1 MKIILSPTKTMMNSQ
16 FKIEDSTSSTPF
28 FQKEAINIHQL
39 LKGFPNQKIKSLM
52 KLSENLNDQTIKD
65 IQLWDSVKSY
75 RTPAVYGYQG
85 TSFKYLEPQKW
96 KLSDANYAQNHLL
109 ILSGLYGVLR
119 PFDLINKYRLEMGLK
134 FQLESNKSLTQ
145 FWKDKMTTYFNSFKE
160 NNFIINL
167 ASKEYSNVL
176 ETSSLN
182 STIIDCVF
190 YEKSNNSLKVVGSYS
205 KAARGSMANFIVK
218 NKLESIKDLKKF
230 SEMGYN
236 FLSNESSNTKLV
248 FVR

>member
-1 MKIILSPTKTMMNSQ
+1 MKIILSPTKSMMNSQ
-16 FKIEDSTSSTPF
+16 FKIEESPSSFPF
-28 FQKEAINIHQL
+28 FQKEATNIHQL
-39 LKGFPNQKIKSLM
+39 LKGFSKQKIKSLM
-52 KLSENLNDQTIKD
+52 KLSENLNIQTIKD
-65 IQLWDSVKSY
+65 IQLWGSANSY
-75 RTPAVYGYQG
+75 KTHAVYAYQG

-96 KLSDANYAQNHLL
+96 KLSDVNYAQNHLL

-134 FQLESNKSLTQ
+134 FQLESSKSLTQ

-160 NNFIINL
+160 NKFVINL

-182 STIIDCVF
+182 STKIDCIF
-190 YEKSNNSLKVVGSYS
+190 YEKSNNLLKVVGSYS

-218 NKLESIKDLKKF
+218 NKLERIEDLKEF
-230 SEMGYN
+230 SELGYN
-236 FLSNESSNTKLV
+236 FLSNESSNTNLV

>member
-16 FKIEDSTSSTPF
+16 FKIEESPSSFPF
-28 FQKEAINIHQL
+28 FQKESTNIHKL
-39 LKGFPNQKIKSLM
+39 LKGFSNQKIKSLM
-52 KLSENLNDQTIKD
+52 KLSENLNIQTIKD
-65 IQLWDSVKSY
+65 IQLWGSAKSY
-75 RTPAVYGYQG
+75 KTYAVYAYQG

-96 KLSDANYAQNHLL
+96 KLSDVNYAQNHLL

-134 FQLESNKSLTQ
+134 FQLESSKSLTQ

-160 NNFIINL
+160 NKFVINL

-182 STIIDCVF
+182 STIVDCIF
-190 YEKSNNSLKVVGSYS
+190 YEKSNNLFKVVGSYS

-218 NKLESIKDLKKF
+218 NKLERIEDLKEF
-230 SEMGYN
+230 SELGYN
-236 FLSNESSNTKLV
+236 FLSNESSKTKFV

>member
-1 MKIILSPTKTMMNSQ
+1 M
-16 FKIEDSTSSTPF
+16 
-28 FQKEAINIHQL
+28 
-39 LKGFPNQKIKSLM
+39 
-52 KLSENLNDQTIKD
+52 
-65 IQLWDSVKSY
+65 
-75 RTPAVYGYQG
+75 
-85 TSFKYLEPQKW
+85 
-96 KLSDANYAQNHLL
+96 
-109 ILSGLYGVLR
+109 
-119 PFDLINKYRLEMGLK
+119 INKYRLEMGLK

-182 STIIDCVF
+182 STIIDCIF
-190 YEKSNNSLKVVGSYS
+190 YEKSNNSLKVVGTYS

-218 NKLESIKDLKKF
+218 NKLERIEDLRKF

>member
-1 MKIILSPTKTMMNSQ
+1 M
-16 FKIEDSTSSTPF
+16 PF
-28 FQKEAINIHQL
+28 FQKEAIHIHQL
-39 LKGFPNQKIKSLM
+39 LKGFSKQKIKALM
-52 KLSENLNDQTIKD
+52 KLSENLNVQTIND
-65 IQLWDSVKSY
+65 IQLWDSEKSY
-75 RTPAVYGYQG
+75 KTPAVYAYQG

-134 FQLESNKSLTQ
+134 FQIESNKSLTQ
-145 FWKDKMTTYFNSFKE
+145 FWEDKMTTYFNSFNE
-160 NNFIINL
+160 NKFVINL

-190 YEKSNNSLKVVGSYS
+190 YEKSNNSFKVIGNYS

-218 NKLESIKDLKKF
+218 NKLERIEDLKEF
-230 SEMGYN
+230 SELGYN
-236 FLSNESSNTKLV
+236 FLSNESINTKLV
-248 FVR
+248 FIR

>member
-16 FKIEDSTSSTPF
+16 FKIEDSTSSFPF
-28 FQKEAINIHQL
+28 FQKEATNIHQL

-75 RTPAVYGYQG
+75 KTHAVYGYQG

-96 KLSDANYAQNHLL
+96 KLSDADYAQNHLL
-109 ILSGLYGVLR
+109 ILSGLYGILR

-145 FWKDKMTTYFNSFKE
+145 FWKDKLTTYFNSFEE

-182 STIIDCVF
+182 STIIDCIF
-190 YEKSNNSLKVVGSYS
+190 YEKSNNSLKIIGSYS
-205 KAARGSMANFIVK
+205 KAARGCMANFIVK
-218 NKLESIKDLKKF
+218 NKLETIKDLKTF

>member
-16 FKIEDSTSSTPF
+16 FKIDDSPYSTPF

-39 LKGFPNQKIKSLM
+39 LKGFSKQKIKSLM
-52 KLSENLNDQTIKD
+52 KLSENLNDQTMND
-65 IQLWDSVKSY
+65 IQLWGSENSY
-75 RTPAVYGYQG
+75 KTPAVYGYQG

-96 KLSDANYAQNHLL
+96 KLSDADYAQNHLL

-134 FQLESNKSLTQ
+134 FQLESSKSLTQ
-145 FWKDKMTTYFNSFKE
+145 FWKDKMTNYFNSFHE
-160 NNFIINL
+160 NKFIINL

-176 ETSSLN
+176 INTNLN
-182 STIIDCVF
+182 STIIDCIF

-218 NKLESIKDLKKF
+218 NKLESIEDLEGF
-230 SEMGYN
+230 SELGYN

>member
-16 FKIEDSTSSTPF
+16 FKIEDSTSSFPF
-28 FQKEAINIHQL
+28 FQKEATNIHQL
-39 LKGFPNQKIKSLM
+39 LKGLPIQKIKSLM
-52 KLSENLNDQTIKD
+52 KLSENLNIQTIKD
-65 IQLWDSVKSY
+65 IQLWNSVKSY
-75 RTPAVYGYQG
+75 KTHAVYGYQG

-96 KLSDANYAQNHLL
+96 KLSDADYAQNHLL

-134 FQLESNKSLTQ
+134 FQLETSNTLTQ
-145 FWKDKMTTYFNSFKE
+145 FWKDKITNYFNSFKE
-160 NNFIINL
+160 NKFIINL

-176 ETSSLN
+176 DNKSLN
-182 STIIDCVF
+182 STVIDCVF
-190 YEKSNNSLKVVGSYS
+190 YEKSKNFLKVVGSYS

-218 NKLESIKDLKKF
+218 NKLESIEDLKKF

>member
-16 FKIEDSTSSTPF
+16 FKIEDSPCSTPF

-39 LKGFPNQKIKSLM
+39 LKGFSKQKIKSLM
-52 KLSENLNDQTIKD
+52 KLSENLNDQTIND
-65 IQLWDSVKSY
+65 IQLWDSEKSCK
-75 RTPAVYGYQG
+75 TPAVYGYQG

-96 KLSDANYAQNHLL
+96 KLSDADYAQNHLL

-134 FQLESNKSLTQ
+134 FQLESSKSLTQ
-145 FWKDKMTTYFNSFKE
+145 FWKDKMTNYFNSFHE
-160 NNFIINL
+160 NKFIINL

-176 ETSSLN
+176 INTNLN
-182 STIIDCVF
+182 STIIDCIF

-218 NKLESIKDLKKF
+218 NKLESIEDLEGF
-230 SEMGYN
+230 SELGYN